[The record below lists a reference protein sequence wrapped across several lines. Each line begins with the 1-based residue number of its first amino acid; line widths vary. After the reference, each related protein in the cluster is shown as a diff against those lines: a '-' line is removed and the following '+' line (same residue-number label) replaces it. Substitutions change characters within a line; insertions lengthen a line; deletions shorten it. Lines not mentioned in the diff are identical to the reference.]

1 MNEIESLAAEIL
13 GLTQKL
19 VRLRSAQP
27 GEKVSNRSFE
37 TFTIGEKMIH
47 VVNGKINRVLLNTRQ
62 ETAQGEAPLVKGQI
76 QIRSRRSLLPRH
88 QTHSHHRLSGQD
100 QGGPLAKITLTKQ
113 PCGLA
118 RNRIVTAS
126 FFFPNHHTILTDLK
140 NPSATANQGH
150 FFANPLFNFS

>member
-13 GLTQKL
+13 DLTQKL

-88 QTHSHHRLSGQD
+88 QTHSHH
-100 QGGPLAKITLTKQ
+100 
-113 PCGLA
+113 
-118 RNRIVTAS
+118 
-126 FFFPNHHTILTDLK
+126 
-140 NPSATANQGH
+140 
-150 FFANPLFNFS
+150 